1 MRRPALALLA
11 AVGIAW
17 GAQAA
22 AQDLGTFQSW
32 RAHQFTE
39 RSGQVCMMWS
49 SPRKA
54 EGKYTQRGE
63 ILAFVSH
70 RPAEERAGIVGFKMG
85 YPFASG
91 EKLRIAID
99 DRSPVLVPASGDIA
113 SDDSPE
119 VNGRLVQ
126 WMREGGTMVAT
137 GRSRRGT
144 KTVDTYSLSGF
155 TAAYRAI
162 SEACGIR

>member
-1 MRRPALALLA
+1 MLVA
-11 AVGIAW
+11 AAAGVLW

-22 AQDLGTFQSW
+22 AQDLGTFSKTW
-32 RAHQFTE
+32 RAHRFTE
-39 RSGQVCMMWS
+39 NSGQVCMMWS

-54 EGKYTQRGE
+54 EGNYTQRGE
-63 ILAFVSH
+63 ILAFVTH
-70 RPAEERAGIVGFKMG
+70 RPAEGRAGIVGFKMG

-91 EKLRIAID
+91 EQLKVSID
-99 DRSPVLVPASGDIA
+99 GGAPVSVPAGGDIA
-113 SDDSPE
+113 QHDSPD
-119 VNGRLVQ
+119 VNRRLVKG
-126 WMREGGTMVAT
+126 MREGGTMVAT

-144 KTVDTYSLSGF
+144 KTVDTYSLAGF